1 MASCC
6 SLPTL
11 FPPSEILDFFKTG
24 LLFYFPLNAWS
35 SQDPPL
41 FTHGEGL
48 PIHFLSC
55 PFPSQA
61 HAFLLLYLMKKKK
74 LKKNLSHGSQGSMLP
89 PRHPHCPAHSSSRI
103 LGSLYTLNY
112 KQICHPTCLTMSILI
127 VWPNQ
132 QLFRLLLSTICLA
145 PLRLL
150 IAISGNRKH
159 PSVNTSQHAAP
170 ELVRVLCRWPL
181 LLDCKHEG
189 RTHAHL

>member
-41 FTHGEGL
+41 SPHPFSL
-48 PIHFLSC
+48 L
-55 PFPSQA
+55 PFPIAGTCIFTSV
-61 HAFLLLYLMKKKK
+61 FDEKKK
-74 LKKNLSHGSQGSMLP
+74 LKKNLSHGYQGSMPP
-89 PRHPHCPAHSSSRI
+89 PRHPHCSAHSSSRI
-103 LGSLYTLNY
+103 LGSLYILNY

-150 IAISGNRKH
+150 ITISGNRKH

>member
-61 HAFLLLYLMKKKK
+61 HAFLLLYLMKKTEKK
-74 LKKNLSHGSQGSMLP
+74 PFSWLSRLDAAPQTPTLLCTFFFPNLRL
-89 PRHPHCPAHSSSRI
+89 
-103 LGSLYTLNY
+103 SLYT
-112 KQICHPTCLTMSILI
+112 
-127 VWPNQ
+127 
-132 QLFRLLLSTICLA
+132 
-145 PLRLL
+145 
-150 IAISGNRKH
+150 
-159 PSVNTSQHAAP
+159 
-170 ELVRVLCRWPL
+170 EL
-181 LLDCKHEG
+181 
-189 RTHAHL
+189 

>member
-41 FTHGEGL
+41 FAHGEGL

-61 HAFLLLYLMKKKK
+61 HAFLLLYLMKKK
-74 LKKNLSHGSQGSMLP
+74 LKKTFLMVIKARCRPPDTHTALHILLP
-89 PRHPHCPAHSSSRI
+89 ES
-103 LGSLYTLNY
+103 
-112 KQICHPTCLTMSILI
+112 
-127 VWPNQ
+127 
-132 QLFRLLLSTICLA
+132 
-145 PLRLL
+145 
-150 IAISGNRKH
+150 
-159 PSVNTSQHAAP
+159 
-170 ELVRVLCRWPL
+170 
-181 LLDCKHEG
+181 
-189 RTHAHL
+189 